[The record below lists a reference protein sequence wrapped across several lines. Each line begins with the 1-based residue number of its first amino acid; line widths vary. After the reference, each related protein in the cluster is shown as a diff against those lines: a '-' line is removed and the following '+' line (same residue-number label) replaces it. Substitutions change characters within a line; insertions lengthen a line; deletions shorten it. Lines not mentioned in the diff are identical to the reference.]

1 MAEHGGPIGQHRLK
15 RGAYAFYCISFAM
28 IVVFTAISFAVGE
41 MTAGL
46 TGIPM
51 VVIFGLAV
59 FTDRKAIHV
68 PPELIVM
75 VVLAFFL
82 AFFGRLAA
90 DGGALLILTNLVTG
104 INLGLLGMILVYS
117 VLRVLPRDREGSRAT
132 VSFISICIALSA
144 YTLTRMLQYWIAQ
157 ITPYGDGLSLGVFME
172 DLTYI
177 LIGALVVAALH
188 TFQRRDSVFDGIV
201 NTFLEENSETIG
213 LEGAEE
219 AAIRRIIEE
228 GESEWTEYKST
239 LRTNLATGEND
250 KRMEKA
256 VLKTIVA
263 FLNSDGGD
271 LLVGV
276 ADDGSVIGA
285 DVDSF
290 DGSRDKMGLHLGNL
304 ISSQIGSGFL
314 PFITSRI
321 VDIDGKAVIHVHCES
336 CPKPVFLKDGKIEIF
351 YVRKG
356 PQTEELTGNALLS
369 YLTSRGIVLKKMF
382 RGPGRRTR
390 TRCHSLSSLARWRAF
405 FALLSERAM
414 SRVMMTARTVTMIA

>member
-1 MAEHGGPIGQHRLK
+1 
-15 RGAYAFYCISFAM
+15 
-28 IVVFTAISFAVGE
+28 
-41 MTAGL
+41 
-46 TGIPM
+46 
-51 VVIFGLAV
+51 
-59 FTDRKAIHV
+59 
-68 PPELIVM
+68 
-75 VVLAFFL
+75 
-82 AFFGRLAA
+82 
-90 DGGALLILTNLVTG
+90 
-104 INLGLLGMILVYS
+104 
-117 VLRVLPRDREGSRAT
+117 
-132 VSFISICIALSA
+132 
-144 YTLTRMLQYWIAQ
+144 
-157 ITPYGDGLSLGVFME
+157 
-172 DLTYI
+172 
-177 LIGALVVAALH
+177 
-188 TFQRRDSVFDGIV
+188 
-201 NTFLEENSETIG
+201 
-213 LEGAEE
+213 
-219 AAIRRIIEE
+219 
-228 GESEWTEYKST
+228 
-239 LRTNLATGEND
+239 
-250 KRMEKA
+250 MEKA

-321 VDIDGKAVIHVHCES
+321 VDIDGKAFINVHCES

-390 TRCHSLSSLARWRAF
+390 TRGHSLSSLARWRAF

-414 SRVMMTARTVTMIA
+414 SRVMMTARTVTMTA